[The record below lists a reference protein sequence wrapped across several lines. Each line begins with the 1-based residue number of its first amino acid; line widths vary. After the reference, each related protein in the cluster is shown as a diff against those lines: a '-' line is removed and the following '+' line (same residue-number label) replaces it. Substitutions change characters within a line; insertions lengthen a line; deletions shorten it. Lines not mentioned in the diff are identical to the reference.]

1 MARNHGTSVSSLVSL
16 NKITNANLIYVG
28 QILQLVNAVSG
39 STSTTNKETST
50 SGSYTVKSGDTLYG
64 IAKENNT
71 SVANL
76 VALNHISDPNEIS
89 VGQKLKFA

>member
-1 MARNHGTSVSSLVSL
+1 TS
-16 NKITNANLIYVG
+16 N
-28 QILQLVNAVSG
+28 
-39 STSTTNKETST
+39 TSTKSSTAST
-50 SGSYTVKSGDTLYG
+50 SGSYTVKSGDTLYE

-76 VALNHISDPNEIS
+76 VALNHISNPNEIS